1 MSKQKIMSNYRDL
14 PSSLAHTTVCSNVK
28 QFQII
33 KKTNNTRQTFSI
45 VQQNVNQAQY
55 FIDGL

>member
-1 MSKQKIMSNYRDL
+1 MSNYRDL